1 MFKGRRLRTALTLT
15 ALTATTIACDSGEAG
30 DLTGPAPTQA
40 RNVAGAWHGRAED
53 TYGNQQDVQVFL
65 DHGGSQVTGTIQS
78 QMFRTNELFP
88 LSGTMSS
95 DETLRATVLAAS
107 RGGCFDISLE
117 LKLSTGGR
125 NLSGTYVID
134 RKADGCGRES
144 NRVRA
149 FMMQRR

>member
-15 ALTATTIACDSGEAG
+15 ALTATTKAG

-95 DETLRATVLAAS
+95 SEMSKQPPRLAAS
-107 RGGCFDISLE
+107 TVARSVSSPARSFQRSP
-117 LKLSTGGR
+117 
-125 NLSGTYVID
+125 SGENI
-134 RKADGCGRES
+134 KP
-144 NRVRA
+144 
-149 FMMQRR
+149 